1 MHEQT
6 GGGEFGAE
14 SHRPSEPILDRD
26 HETGA
31 GADELLGIHMEGTGH
46 RHGHG
51 ELAEREHDQIDD
63 ERTNAVRQNRT
74 DRACLL
80 NGISGAQEQ
89 AGADHAA
96 QRDHLQVAGFHA
108 ALQVG
113 MQRVLAFAVMW
124 RLGLADLRWLVHLFR
139 LVLTAIRLNLRFL
152 LRGRRLCRRVG
163 VGLTHVSLF
172 AMRAFHRRRRDG
184 PE

>member
-31 GADELLGIHMEGTGH
+31 GADELFGIHMEGTGH
-46 RHGHG
+46 RHCHG

-89 AGADHAA
+89 TGADHAA

-108 ALQVG
+108 ALQVRV
-113 MQRVLAFAVMW
+113 QSVFIVLAS
-124 RLGLADLRWLVHLFR
+124 RL
-139 LVLTAIRLNLRFL
+139 
-152 LRGRRLCRRVG
+152 
-163 VGLTHVSLF
+163 S
-172 AMRAFHRRRRDG
+172 
-184 PE
+184 